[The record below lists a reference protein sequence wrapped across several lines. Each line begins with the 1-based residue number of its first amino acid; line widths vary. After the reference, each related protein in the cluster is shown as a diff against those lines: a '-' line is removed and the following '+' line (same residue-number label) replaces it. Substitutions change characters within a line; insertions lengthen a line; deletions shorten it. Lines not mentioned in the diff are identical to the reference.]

1 MWITESELQK
11 VKDLL
16 DMGFI
21 HDEEYERRIKEILG
35 DGNRRLKN
43 LKFEINLFKFKL
55 IIYSLSTNSSC
66 L

>member
-1 MWITESELQK
+1 
-11 VKDLL
+11 
-16 DMGFI
+16 MGFI